1 MRSSSSLPPVRWFA
15 LLAASIAFTGA
26 ETWAGDARAAESSGV
41 VVEVQMLNEKFVPD
55 VLRVKPGTTVRWVNA
70 EKRTSHSV
78 HFVAEGLAESERM
91 FPGES
96 WQRRFDRP
104 GRYPYVCGPHPA
116 MKGIVEVVE

>member
-1 MRSSSSLPPVRWFA
+1 MPSGSSRSAGWQRA
-15 LLAASIAFTGA
+15 LLAASIVIAGGLQGLA
-26 ETWAGDARAAESSGV
+26 CAAGSGDA

-55 VLRVKPGTTVRWVNA
+55 VLRVKPGTTVRWVNT

-78 HFVAEGLAESERM
+78 HFAAEGLPESERM

-96 WQRRFDRP
+96 WQRRFDKA

-116 MKGIVEVVE
+116 MKGVVDVVE

>member
-1 MRSSSSLPPVRWFA
+1 MPSGSSRSAGWRLA
-15 LLAASIAFTGA
+15 LFAASIAVTGVA
-26 ETWAGDARAAESSGV
+26 AWAGAARAAESSGV

-78 HFVAEGLAESERM
+78 HFAAEGLAESERM

-96 WQRRFDRP
+96 WQRRFDRA
-104 GRYPYVCGPHPA
+104 GSYPYVCGPHPE
-116 MKGIVEVVE
+116 MKGVVEVVE